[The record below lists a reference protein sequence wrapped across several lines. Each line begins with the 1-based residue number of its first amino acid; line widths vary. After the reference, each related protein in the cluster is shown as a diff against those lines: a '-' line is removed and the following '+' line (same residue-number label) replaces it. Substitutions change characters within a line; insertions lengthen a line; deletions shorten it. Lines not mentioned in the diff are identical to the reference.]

1 MPDITKCT
9 GEGCE
14 ARITCYRFLAKP
26 NEHRQSYFKEVP
38 DINDGCEYYIS
49 HNGLNDWKKNI
60 LK

>member
-14 ARITCYRFLAKP
+14 ARVTCYRFLAKP
-26 NEHRQSYFKEVP
+26 DKHWQSYFKEVP
-38 DINDGCEYYIS
+38 DTNGGCEYYIS